1 VPVVVN
7 LLTKALTDLA
17 KFLVTLL
24 TQGLSSLLAMPLVQ
38 VNTGALS
45 VITKAVS
52 AVPDSVA
59 GVTGQQP
66 TLKVAG
72 QVVPGLD
79 LTSLLSTLQS
89 TLSGLLKTISPN
101 LAGLVS
107 LTLLNPSHSVTSA
120 NGYTDALSRVSEL
133 ALTIDPAKITGG
145 VTQTIATL
153 ANGGPS
159 VDKVVKDL
167 TKTSL
172 QLPNPLA
179 ALTSLLGSGVDLL
192 AKPTTLSLAQVTSE
206 SKFAVIPTVAPPAAL
221 PAKPAVLPAQLPR
234 TGENSTPF
242 IAGAAVL
249 ILLSL
254 GAWRLRRRVS
264 EN

>member
-1 VPVVVN
+1 
-7 LLTKALTDLA
+7 
-17 KFLVTLL
+17 
-24 TQGLSSLLAMPLVQ
+24 
-38 VNTGALS
+38 
-45 VITKAVS
+45 VS

-59 GVTGQQP
+59 DVTGQQP

-133 ALTIDPAKITGG
+133 ALTIDPTKITGG
-145 VTQTIATL
+145 VTQTMATL
-153 ANGGPS
+153 AKGGTS
-159 VDKVVKDL
+159 IGSLLDL
-167 TKTSL
+167 SKLAS
-172 QLPNPLA
+172 PLA
-179 ALTSLLGSGVDLL
+179 PLTSLLGSGVDLL